1 LLQPARRICGGH
13 DLIRVS
19 APDAGFRPALRLP
32 GEAARDGGF
41 AVIQGTQDAVLQ
53 SPAAACRMAPL
64 DRPVPGI
71 RIARTRSNVQIAR
84 IAALIAGPG
93 GPGPIL
99 TGGKDTTLLATAA

>member
-1 LLQPARRICGGH
+1 
-13 DLIRVS
+13 
-19 APDAGFRPALRLP
+19 
-32 GEAARDGGF
+32 
-41 AVIQGTQDAVLQ
+41 
-53 SPAAACRMAPL
+53 MAPL